1 MFGFLPNYQN
11 EDTISE
17 SQAPSAFRDLPA
29 PKVVQNGDII
39 PGTYIHI
46 LFNIHRFWLSMHFHE
61 KIEEKTFDVLS

>member
-39 PGTYIHI
+39 PGTYTYLCL
-46 LFNIHRFWLSMHFHE
+46 LFIDFWLSMHFHE
-61 KIEEKTFDVLS
+61 KNMGKKFDV

>member
-39 PGTYIHI
+39 PGI
-46 LFNIHRFWLSMHFHE
+46 LFIDFWLSMHFHE
-61 KIEEKTFDVLS
+61 KIGEKTFDVLS